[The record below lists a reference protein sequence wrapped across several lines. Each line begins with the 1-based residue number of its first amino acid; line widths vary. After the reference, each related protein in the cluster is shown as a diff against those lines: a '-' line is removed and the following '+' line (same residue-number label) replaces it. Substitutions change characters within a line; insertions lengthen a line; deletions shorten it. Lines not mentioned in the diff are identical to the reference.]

1 MALIS
6 KRRFTDTS
14 DDVQPESYENPETAS
29 EENENTAVNDE
40 GAADDAPVE
49 RPRKRRV
56 VRTKTARTA
65 TTEEPS
71 ETAVSNNAEP
81 IVSEQ
86 TSSDEAPYDD
96 HSEEISAEA
105 PAEQSA
111 PVEQTNTDNAARY
124 DRPQHWD
131 NNRNNGRY
139 NNQRGRYNNRQSNY
153 ERNAQARAEIEAN
166 QKIENPEEYE
176 AKPRLLINDLTK
188 MGMPELRALAVQYG
202 MSEDDLA
209 PMKKQ
214 ELIFVIL
221 KAHTE
226 HGGIIFASGALEILP
241 DGYGFLRSPQNSY
254 LPGPDDI
261 YISPS
266 QIRLFNLKTG
276 DTIYGQ
282 TRSPKEGERFFALLR
297 IETVNF
303 DEPRV
308 AQTRIPFENLTPL
321 YPNTKFTL
329 ETVSTELSTRI
340 IDLFCPIGKGQRLLI
355 VAPPKAG
362 KTILMQKIA
371 NAITTNNPEVY
382 LIVLLI
388 DERPEEVTEMERS
401 IKAEVISSTF
411 DEQAT
416 RHENPESLII
426 FCNTKRM
433 CEVLSKRL
441 VLNGIDSEF
450 IIGDLPQ
457 SKRLQIMDRFKAGK
471 IKCLVAT
478 DVAARGIDVNDLAMV
493 INYDLPNEAENY
505 VHRIGRTARAG
516 KSGKA
521 YTFCSEQDVYS
532 LPPIE
537 RYIGRSI
544 PAHVAEASMM
554 EEDKS
559 AGIYIRTENYHED
572 YEDKSE
578 FGKRRAAEYSGRHHD
593 DHSRRGARG
602 GSYRSD
608 SRSSSDYGNRR
619 ADRPER
625 SDGTRY
631 DPTRGRGRYS
641 IRNEEAAKEYKRDR
655 RVYTPEEEAQLANMS
670 TDERMKLYKAKY
682 AGKSSYSGTRNSAGG
697 KNNAGKY
704 AKNRTS
710 APSDNRKSAAQRNGK
725 TERIVTNNSKKPAT
739 RKQGL
744 FAKIKSLFGK
754 K

>member
-1 MALIS
+1 MEFTEFNLHADLQKGITSAGYVTCTPVQEQVLKTSLEGKDLYVQSQTGTGKTAAYLVSIIQELLTRQDVAGKKALVMVPT
-6 KRRFTDTS
+6 RELA
-14 DDVQPESYENPETAS
+14 VQVQEEAEKLASGTTLKCESFYGGVGYDKQVAALKKGVDILIGTPGRVIDLNEGHQMDLSNVAFLVIDEADRMFDMGFYPDLRTLIKVLPAS
-29 EENENTAVNDE
+29 E
-40 GAADDAPVE
+40 
-49 RPRKRRV
+49 KRQ
-56 VRTKTARTA
+56 TMLFSA
-65 TTEEPS
+65 TLNAYVKNLAWEYTRNPAEI
-71 ETAVSNNAEP
+71 TINAEN
-81 IVSEQ
+81 ITVDEIDQ
-86 TSSDEAPYDD
+86 ELLHVSSDE
-96 HSEEISAEA
+96 
-105 PAEQSA
+105 
-111 PVEQTNTDNAARY
+111 
-124 DRPQHWD
+124 
-131 NNRNNGRY
+131 
-139 NNQRGRYNNRQSNY
+139 
-153 ERNAQARAEIEAN
+153 
-166 QKIENPEEYE
+166 KM
-176 AKPRLLINDLTK
+176 KLLV
-188 MGMPELRALAVQYG
+188 G
-202 MSEDDLA
+202 
-209 PMKKQ
+209 
-214 ELIFVIL
+214 IL
-221 KAHTE
+221 K
-226 HGGIIFASGALEILP
+226 
-241 DGYGFLRSPQNSY
+241 
-254 LPGPDDI
+254 
-261 YISPS
+261 
-266 QIRLFNLKTG
+266 
-276 DTIYGQ
+276 
-282 TRSPKEGERFFALLR
+282 
-297 IETVNF
+297 
-303 DEPRV
+303 
-308 AQTRIPFENLTPL
+308 
-321 YPNTKFTL
+321 
-329 ETVSTELSTRI
+329 
-340 IDLFCPIGKGQRLLI
+340 
-355 VAPPKAG
+355 
-362 KTILMQKIA
+362 
-371 NAITTNNPEVY
+371 
-382 LIVLLI
+382 
-388 DERPEEVTEMERS
+388 
-401 IKAEVISSTF
+401 
-411 DEQAT
+411 
-416 RHENPESLII
+416 HENPESLII